1 MSWENPPADPEA
13 LFRVRP
19 PDALMREA
27 FERSAALGLG
37 VPSLEIGRM
46 LEILAGE
53 RSVRRVLEI
62 GRGVGFSTLC
72 LARGAAQ
79 AEVLSLD
86 PIDDFRAEA
95 AALLEQAGVEDRV
108 VLSTGDPLLAIE
120 AIEGYFDLIH
130 LSVAIAETLRLVD
143 RVLPKLAVGG
153 VLTVEGLR
161 PTEEPSIDRARAVAG
176 YLVIHP
182 QLDTEVLALGEGL
195 GVARKK
201 KPLVTEMGG
210 PY

>member
-1 MSWENPPADPEA
+1 MSWDDLSADPEA

-19 PDALMREA
+19 PDALISEA
-27 FERSAALGLG
+27 FQRSAALGLG
-37 VPSLEIGRM
+37 TPSLEIGRM

-53 RSVRRVLEI
+53 PSVARVLEI

-79 AEVLSLD
+79 AEVLSVD
-86 PIDDFRAEA
+86 PRDDFRTEA
-95 AALLEQAGVEDRV
+95 AALVERAGLEDRV
-108 VLSTGDPLLAIE
+108 GLTTADPLSAIE
-120 AIEGYFDLIH
+120 AVEGYFDLIH
-130 LSVAIAETLRLVD
+130 LSVAIADTLRLVD

-161 PTEEPSIDRARAVAG
+161 PTDESAIDRARAVAG
-176 YLVIHP
+176 YLVMHP
-182 QLDTEVLALGEGL
+182 QLDTLVLALGEGL